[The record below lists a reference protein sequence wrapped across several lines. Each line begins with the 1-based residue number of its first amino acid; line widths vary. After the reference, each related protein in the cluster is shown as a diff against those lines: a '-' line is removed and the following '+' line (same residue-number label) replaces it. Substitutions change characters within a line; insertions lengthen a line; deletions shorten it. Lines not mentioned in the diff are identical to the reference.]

1 MRLSFSCELDLFFVS
16 SLLVNSHC
24 SYDYSYCIKRFLL
37 KNLVME
43 MCIHYIYPIY
53 VLNSAK
59 IFCIYKFVNIPKM
72 KVIKEIERFRIIDK
86 RQLIRCKQSQFEIT
100 RIIQNGHYQ
109 NFGIRGR
116 NYLTR
121 KYLDLFQKKKG
132 L

>member
-1 MRLSFSCELDLFFVS
+1 MGKYKVYDECAFIGCGQNTTGPVYSFLPPNEYINYLNFMRLSFSCELDLFLVS

-53 VLNSAK
+53 VLNLAK

-72 KVIKEIERFRIIDK
+72 KVIKEIERFRIID
-86 RQLIRCKQSQFEIT
+86 QSS
-100 RIIQNGHYQ
+100 HSS
-109 NFGIRGR
+109 
-116 NYLTR
+116 
-121 KYLDLFQKKKG
+121 K
-132 L
+132 